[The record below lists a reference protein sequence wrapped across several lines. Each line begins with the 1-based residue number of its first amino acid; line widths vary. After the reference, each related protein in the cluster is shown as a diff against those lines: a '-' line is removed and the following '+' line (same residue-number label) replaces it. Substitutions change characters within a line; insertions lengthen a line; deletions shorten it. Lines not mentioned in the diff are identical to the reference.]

1 MALFLN
7 GKKLLNSLVIDGD
20 TGDKRFWILNPDE
33 SDAMANVSS
42 QSQANYT
49 GSFVPYLSKI
59 NNDDFAN
66 DAKPVMG
73 RKQSFG
79 GSSLACIYRT
89 GYQLGGVI
97 IYKLIK
103 GGTYKKLYVNVQ
115 VTSYGTSYPRA
126 SLTLSNQLSFSG
138 TGVPSSN
145 LKGITLVDTSKTPAQ
160 INSQEGVV
168 INSTDSGLLSAQV
181 VEVDVSAINE
191 DFYVG
196 FWNCDRNIAIRS
208 IYLE

>member
-7 GKKLLNSLVIDGD
+7 GEKLLNSLVIDGY

-33 SDAMANVSS
+33 SDAMANVTS

-49 GSFVPYLSKI
+49 SSFVPYLSKI
-59 NNDDFAN
+59 NQDDFSN

-89 GYQLGGVI
+89 GYQLGGAI
-97 IYKLIK
+97 IYKIIK

-126 SLTLSNQLSFSG
+126 SLTLSNQVSFSN

-145 LKGITLVDTSKTPAQ
+145 IKHIILADTSKTPAQ
-160 INSQEGVV
+160 INSQTGVT

-191 DFYVG
+191 DFYIG
-196 FWNCDRNIAIRS
+196 FWNCDRNITIRS

>member
-20 TGDKRFWILNPDE
+20 TGDKKLWILNPDE
-33 SDAMANVSS
+33 SDAMVNVTS
-42 QSQANYT
+42 QSQVDYMAA
-49 GSFVPYLSKI
+49 FIPFISKI
-59 NNDDFAN
+59 KEDSS
-66 DAKPVMG
+66 KGTPVMG
-73 RKQSFG
+73 RKQLFG

-89 GYQLGGVI
+89 GYQVGAVI
-97 IYKLIK
+97 FPKLVK
-103 GGTYKKLYVNVQ
+103 SGTYKKLYVNVQ
-115 VTSYGTSYPRA
+115 VTYYGTGYPRA
-126 SLTLSNQLSFSG
+126 SLTLSRAMGFSSGG
-138 TGVPSSN
+138 TPT
-145 LKGITLVDTSKTPAQ
+145 GIIKEIILVDTSKTPAQ
-160 INSQEGVV
+160 INSQTGVA

-181 VEVDVSAINE
+181 VEVDVSEINE